1 MQYCRNKRTAKGF
14 TLLEV
19 LVALSIIAIAMVS
32 VLRLQ
37 SQTIAMCEAVKFY
50 STAPF
55 LAQTKIADALID
67 SRSYT
72 AGASGDFG
80 REVPGYS
87 WQTEVVESEL
97 ESGDNPGISVGKITV
112 KISMEENDAMQY
124 TVSRFYPV
132 EQEEQNQ

>member
-1 MQYCRNKRTAKGF
+1 MHYWRNKRIAKGF

-19 LVALSIIAIAMVS
+19 LVALSVIAIAMVS

-80 REVPGYS
+80 REHAGYL
-87 WQTEVVESEL
+87 WQMEVIESEL
-97 ESGDNPGISVGKITV
+97 ESGDNPGISVGEIRV
-112 KISMEENDAMQY
+112 KISMDENDAMQY

-132 EQEEQNQ
+132 AKGE